1 MYTCVLEWVEEGGS
15 GGGGGTTTRTAL
27 CPSLVSSAGNV
38 QTSRGRQK
46 QLDHDLSS
54 GALRQIKGRRLMRG
68 DQGNLSSCSK
78 SCFSA
83 PCCARTPGQMVPL
96 LVTDHSNDTWFS
108 CYTKRKSNPSHS
120 AREEKGKT
128 EHSTHTALNYGTSC
142 FHFKAA
148 QLPEGNSDG
157 KTPHE
162 QASRKRSQWSRIR
175 LITLNVCCSP
185 LSIIVHLRRDQH
197 KYT

>member
-1 MYTCVLEWVEEGGS
+1 MLEWVEEGGS
-15 GGGGGTTTRTAL
+15 GGGGDENSPLSIPGFLRWKCADQQRKAEA
-27 CPSLVSSAGNV
+27 AGP
-38 QTSRGRQK
+38 RPFLR
-46 QLDHDLSS
+46 
-54 GALRQIKGRRLMRG
+54 RQIKGRRLMRG

-83 PCCARTPGQMVPL
+83 PCCARTPGRMVPL

-128 EHSTHTALNYGTSC
+128 AHSTHTAFNYGTSC

-148 QLPEGNSDG
+148 HLPEGNSDG

-185 LSIIVHLRRDQH
+185 LSIIVHLRRDQR